1 MENLVTKLVTIGW
14 WLTKNQGLAMI
25 SKYIVAYGV
34 PRPQP
39 ASWDGPVAMVSCTIL
54 PWVLDFSA
62 HLSGFSLRFRRI
74 WGFMEPMSDHNS

>member
-14 WLTKNQGLAMI
+14 WLTKNHSLAMI
-25 SKYIVAYGV
+25 STYIIAYGV

-39 ASWDGPVAMVSCTIL
+39 ASWDGPWL
-54 PWVLDFSA
+54 LDFSA

-74 WGFMEPMSDHNS
+74 WGLMEPMSDHNS